1 MLSAL
6 CQFGL
11 LRTGLESFVQDLN
24 LEVRIFLADA
34 AEFLSGSLSLCFL
47 QCYSFSAAVCT

>member
-1 MLSAL
+1 VLSAL

-11 LRTGLESFVQDLN
+11 LRTGLGSFVQDLN

-34 AEFLSGSLSLCFL
+34 AEFVSGSLSL
-47 QCYSFSAAVCT
+47 